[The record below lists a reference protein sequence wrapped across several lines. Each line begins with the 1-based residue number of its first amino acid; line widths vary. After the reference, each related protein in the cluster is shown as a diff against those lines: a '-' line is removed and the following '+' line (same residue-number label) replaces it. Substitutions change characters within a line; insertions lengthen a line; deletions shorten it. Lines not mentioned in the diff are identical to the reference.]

1 MRYRSL
7 IVFRLGGWSPLLPT
21 GFLVSRGTLGLAPYL
36 RLPLRAFH
44 PLRTAFPNGS
54 GQLLSVVAALN
65 PARPQTSGLASYLFA
80 RHY

>member
-7 IVFRLGGWSPLLPT
+7 IVFRLGGWAPLLPT

-36 RLPLRAFH
+36 RLPLQDCHSLWSR
-44 PLRTAFPNGS
+44 FPTGS

-65 PARPQTSGLASYLFA
+65 PGRP
-80 RHY
+80 